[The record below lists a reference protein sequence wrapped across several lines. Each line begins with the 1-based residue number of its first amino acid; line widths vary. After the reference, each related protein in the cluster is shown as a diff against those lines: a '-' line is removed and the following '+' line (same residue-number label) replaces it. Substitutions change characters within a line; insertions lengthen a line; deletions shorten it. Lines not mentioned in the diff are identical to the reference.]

1 MRYLAID
8 LGDKRTGLAIGDSLT
23 GVVSPLAVVE
33 VAISERTGE
42 ALLETLAKAIAEQ
55 LGEASAGELV
65 VGLPMN
71 MDGTEGPRAKG
82 VREFGARLR
91 NRTGRVVHFQDERLT
106 SSEADWAMART
117 GMTRGQKKAKRD
129 ALAAA
134 AILRDFLASNKTQR
148 RATEGGG
155 ERPGG

>member
-33 VAISERTGE
+33 VAITERTGE

-55 LGEASAGELV
+55 FGEASAGELV

-134 AILRDFLASNKTQR
+134 AILRDFLASNNRR
-148 RATEGGG
+148 RATDGGG
-155 ERPGG
+155 QEPGG